1 MSSTKAD
8 ALRRA
13 EQLAVRGDF
22 KAAISAYRAL
32 IEADPFDLNSIHSLT
47 DLYVRAGYVQE
58 ALDELAR
65 VADRVMTIGPAI
77 HAAPLLLRMLDL
89 DPSNAPLRMKLA
101 RVYARAGR
109 TEQAHQTMIEAGVA
123 FTRKG
128 NLVAAKEAIQSALT
142 LKPDS
147 TQARHALASLNQQAA
162 PPSSPSPTAAPASK
176 MRDTSELAEL
186 GKQLSASA
194 ADFSAADVTD
204 EFVVRQLFAAELL
217 AGCGSAD
224 KAVALLKRLLEFR
237 PDAIDVRTKLKDIY
251 LRADMITEASREFL
265 EIARLYDSRGDA
277 ARAKDFRVRAER
289 LAQPLSEPVRANS
302 VKPMDARQ
310 VEKSDKKEDSIQ
322 LAKEIAREVPKEA
335 RIEISSSSDAVTRVD
350 SAAVVADASRAVVQ
364 PSARRAGPSALGLLE
379 PPPATDRSRSQR
391 GGVVFYAVAA
401 AIVVTLLS
409 GWFFARRFYAAELDR
424 AYQTLAQANSL
435 PLPPQSTTG
444 ETFTMPH
451 SEEHMDVRAE
461 SPSSSPNA
469 AAPTSTASTPTHEE
483 AAPHN
488 ESDKATATAAP
499 ANSNANPTNTGPA
512 PSTSQPTAP
521 PVAVVPNVATNTDR
535 PAMRTPVGLPH
546 ADGSEPPPPPT
557 ETRKAAVIIKAEAF
571 QRVQPDYP
579 ANARLARQS
588 GTVNVELS
596 INERGDVIGAQAV
609 SGPSLL
615 RPAAAAAARRWKFKP
630 ATRDGKPIA
639 SVSTII
645 FNFKL

>member
-13 EQLAVRGDF
+13 EQLAQRGDF
-22 KAAISAYRAL
+22 KAAISAYRSL

-65 VADRVMTIGPAI
+65 VADRVITLGPAI

-101 RVYARAGR
+101 RLYARGGR
-109 TEQAHQTMIEAGVA
+109 TEQAHQAMIEAGVA

-128 NLVAAKEAIQSALT
+128 NLVAAKEAIQGALT

-147 TQARHALASLNQQAA
+147 TQARAALASLNQQAVPQA
-162 PPSSPSPTAAPASK
+162 SPSPTAAPASK
-176 MRDTSELAEL
+176 LRDTSELAEL
-186 GKQLSASA
+186 GKKLSASA

-251 LRADMITEASREFL
+251 LRADMITEASHEFL
-265 EIARLYDSRGDA
+265 EIARLYESRGDT

-289 LAQPLSEPVRANS
+289 LAQPLREPVRADN
-302 VKPMDARQ
+302 VKPIDVRQ
-310 VEKSDKKEDSIQ
+310 DEKSEKKENHVQAPKPLSIPM
-322 LAKEIAREVPKEA
+322 ASEV
-335 RIEISSSSDAVTRVD
+335 SSTSETVTRVD

-364 PSARRAGPSALGLLE
+364 PSARHTGQLSLGLLE
-379 PPPATDRSRSQR
+379 APPSGDGSRSQR

-424 AYQTLAQANSL
+424 AYQTLAHANSL
-435 PLPPQSTTG
+435 PLPPQSATG
-444 ETFTMPH
+444 ESFTMPH

-461 SPSSSPNA
+461 SPSSSPNV
-469 AAPTSTASTPTHEE
+469 AAPTSTATAPTHEE

-488 ESDKATATAAP
+488 ESDKVAATAAP
-499 ANSNANPTNTGPA
+499 ANSNANPANPGPA
-512 PSTSQPTAP
+512 PTPSQPTAP
-521 PVAVVPNVATNTDR
+521 PVAVVPNVATSTDR
-535 PAMRTPVGLPH
+535 PAMRAPDSLPR
-546 ADGSEPPPPPT
+546 ADSSEPPPPPA
-557 ETRKAAVIIKAEAF
+557 ETRKTAVIIKAEAL
-571 QRVQPDYP
+571 QRIQPDYP
-579 ANARLARQS
+579 GNARLARQE
-588 GTVNVELS
+588 GTVKVELS
-596 INERGDVIGAQAV
+596 INERGDVIAAQVV
-609 SGPSLL
+609 SGASLL

-630 ATRDGKPIA
+630 ATRDGKPVA
-639 SVSTII
+639 SVSTVI